1 MGPIPTLGSSKMRQT
16 YSRLQSV
23 EEKRNVRKAL
33 FLIVLTA
40 AAVFVLAFIGIPL
53 FGRLTVFLSDLR
65 GGSKAISKNDT
76 IPPGP
81 PRFNYLPAFTNQQ
94 TINVTGGSEAGATV
108 KLTFNGNPQEVLV
121 DKDGN
126 FTFNL
131 QLKDGENNLSAIAV
145 DPSGNQSQKSKEG
158 KITFDNK
165 PPTLTVSSPT
175 DGSNFF
181 GSNQRQATI
190 QGTTEVGCQ
199 VLINDRIVS
208 VDDNGS
214 FQYTTTLNDGANPFA
229 VKSTDQAGNTTEKDI
244 TLNFTS

>member
-1 MGPIPTLGSSKMRQT
+1 MRQT
-16 YSRLQSV
+16 YSRLQST
-23 EEKRNVRKAL
+23 EEKRNVRKAGI
-33 FLIVLTA
+33 FIVLTV
-40 AAVFVLAFIGIPL
+40 AAVILLIFMGVPL

-65 GGSKAISKNDT
+65 GGNKAISKNDI

-81 PRFNYLPAFTNQQ
+81 PRFNYFPAFTNQQ
-94 TINVTGGSEAGATV
+94 TASLSGTSEPGATV
-108 KLTFNGNPQEVLV
+108 KLTFNGSSQEVLV

-126 FTFNL
+126 FSFNL
-131 QLKDGENNLSAIAV
+131 QLNDGDNSFSAIAV
-145 DPSGNQSQKSKEG
+145 DTSGNQSQQSKDN

-175 DGSNFF
+175 DGSGFF
-181 GSNQRQATI
+181 GSNQRQVTI

-199 VLINDRIVS
+199 IVINDRIVS
-208 VDDNGS
+208 VDDGGN

-244 TLNFTS
+244 TLNFTP